1 MCGFAGIARRDP
13 RGGSVSPATLQRMA
27 AAIRHRGPDGF
38 GLHADERVGLAHA
51 RLSVIDLAGGAQ
63 PMANGDGTLIVVYN
77 GEIFNFPELK
87 HELAGRGHAF
97 RTRSDTEVL
106 LHGYAEWGGEA
117 MLDRLNGQF
126 AFAIYD
132 RRDES
137 LFLARDRFGILPLYY
152 AERGGDFYFGSEV
165 KALLA
170 SGELPRALDPAGL
183 DEVFTF
189 WAARP
194 PRTPFRGI
202 QALEPGCCARW
213 RHGRLTRRRWY
224 TLDFDAPAAERPDAL
239 AALDELM
246 HSGVRQ
252 RLLADVPVGGY
263 LSGGLDSS
271 AVCAL
276 ATRESNAELRTFSV
290 AFADPRFDE
299 SAHQRAVAAAVQSR
313 HAVQHIGPEEIAR
326 VFPEVVRH
334 TETPLVRTAPAPLF
348 LLSRLARE
356 RGIKVV
362 LSGEGADELFYGYDL
377 FKETVVRQFCL
388 RQPGSASRPRLFD
401 RLYPYLAPGTRAGD
415 FWRRFFLEAG
425 SPDDPLFSHLPRFRL
440 TSWIKEF
447 YSEDFRTGLGGFD
460 ALGELRDAL
469 PPAFN
474 GWSTLARAAYLEMV
488 TLLSPYLLASQGDRM
503 AMAHGVEARVPYLD
517 HRLYE
522 FAAAL
527 PDRSKLR
534 GLREKEILRRWA
546 ASVLPSSAAER
557 TKQPYRA
564 PDVPAFF
571 EGRPPEYVADLLDDA
586 ALKQSGVF
594 DPAAVA
600 GLVKR
605 CRSGQA
611 TGVREGQALVAIL
624 STQLWQR
631 EFLETPVQSG
641 VLRYESGRFVL
652 AN

>member
-213 RHGRLTRRRWY
+213 RHGRLTQRRWY

-334 TETPLVRTAPAPLF
+334 TETPLVRTAPAPLY

-356 RGIKVV
+356 RGITVV

-447 YSEDFRTGLGGFD
+447 YSQEFRTGLGGFD